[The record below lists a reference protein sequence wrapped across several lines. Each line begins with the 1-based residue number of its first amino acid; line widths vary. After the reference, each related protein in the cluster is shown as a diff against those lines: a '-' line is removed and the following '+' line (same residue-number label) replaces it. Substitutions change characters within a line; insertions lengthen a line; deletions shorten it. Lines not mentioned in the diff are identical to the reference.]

1 MTALNEIRQILA
13 AARFKPN
20 LHSPN
25 QPVLL
30 LNSLGD
36 RLVSP
41 ACSLAIHQR
50 YGLPIYTHPT
60 AGHDL
65 PNDDGQWVVRHL
77 QNWLTHS
84 Q

>member
-1 MTALNEIRQILA
+1 MSALNEIRQILA

-20 LHSPN
+20 LQSPK

-41 ACSLAIHQR
+41 ACSLAIHQQ
-50 YGLPIYTHPT
+50 YGLPICTHPT

-65 PNDDGQWVVRHL
+65 PNDDGQWVVRQL